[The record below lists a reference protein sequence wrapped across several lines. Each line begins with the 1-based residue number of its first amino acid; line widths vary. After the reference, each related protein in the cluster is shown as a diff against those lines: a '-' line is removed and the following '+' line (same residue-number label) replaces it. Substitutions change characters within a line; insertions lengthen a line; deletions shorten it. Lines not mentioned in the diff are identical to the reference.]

1 MKTLFLTLIAAFIA
15 LPAFAADKPI
25 ATDDWMKPV
34 EAKMVCMVNNKAFDK
49 EQIATQVDGK
59 TYYGCCPMCKGMLE
73 KDAAQRSANDPVS
86 GKTVDKASAVIG
98 SDSDGNTYYFENQDN
113 FKKFASGP
121 KPERKVEPDTMGDMM
136 GKGMMIDMNQKGSV
150 PSETPAPTPKA
161 DDVDHTAHHPAK

>member
-15 LPAFAADKPI
+15 LPSLAADKPI
-25 ATDDWMKPV
+25 VTDDWMKPV

-49 EQIATQVDGK
+49 EQMAIQVDGK

-73 KDAAQRSANDPVS
+73 KDAAQRTALDPVS
-86 GKTVDKASAVIG
+86 GKTVDKAVAVIG

-121 KPERKVEPDTMGDMM
+121 KPERKADSEVKGDMM
-136 GKGMMIDMNQKGSV
+136 GKGMMMDMNKKSST
-150 PSETPAPTPKA
+150 PSEVPAPATKT
-161 DDVDHTAHHPAK
+161 DDADHTAHHPTK